1 MPAPVQFPESADLDP
16 SVPPSGPGCVDCDA
30 DGGWWVHLRRCT
42 ACGHVGCCDSSPAQH
57 ATAHFH
63 ATSHPIVASYEP
75 GEAWMWNYATEEMG
89 RGPALAEPTSRPEDQ
104 TVPGPQGRVPENWQE
119 LIHR

>member
-1 MPAPVQFPESADLDP
+1 MPTCDHLDEFPLTAPPADFEPVCAD
-16 SVPPSGPGCVDCDA
+16 CVA
-30 DGGWWVHLRRCT
+30 VGGYWVHLRRCLQ
-42 ACGHVGCCDSSPAQH
+42 CQRVSCCDSSPAQH

-75 GEAWMWNYATEEMG
+75 GEAWMWNHATEEMG